1 MIFNSHWGRWI
12 ELYGFQFTW
21 KTTKKILWFSIHMNK
36 PWINLTRFWDCSWC
50 TLLESLALQL
60 TCCCGDDIDWQLSAD
75 LIRGDGAAVFA
86 PPGQLGTWVCAL
98 TCETFCIGSLNH
110 LYICWG
116 LVMSSGNYIVCLFL
130 WPALSCLDDDS
141 EMQKAASI
149 ISVTAG
155 SVNAHHNIK
164 SSYLSQQWTLI
175 RKCKQLRRESN
186 FDRKCY

>member
-75 LIRGDGAAVFA
+75 LIHGDGAVFA
-86 PPGQLGTWVCAL
+86 HPGDVGVRFDMWNFLHWIIKSFIYLLRACHVFWELHCV
-98 TCETFCIGSLNH
+98 F
-110 LYICWG
+110 
-116 LVMSSGNYIVCLFL
+116 VCLYL

-141 EMQKAASI
+141 EMPKVASI

-164 SSYLSQQWTLI
+164 SSYLSQQNEL
-175 RKCKQLRRESN
+175 
-186 FDRKCY
+186 